1 MPYENQPFRYCRNK
15 NVNKFTSTY
24 CALSKC
30 IYLCPITSLLNI
42 FTMTTQTDK
51 TVATE
56 ILRQLGGNRFIAMTG
71 SKYFTCYNNSLSFK
85 VGARCLKGITHV
97 KITLNS
103 LDLYDVEFLR
113 AWSNNPVKTIA
124 THCDIYND
132 MLQSTFKAETGL
144 NTRLF

>member
-1 MPYENQPFRYCRNK
+1 MA
-15 NVNKFTSTY
+15 S
-24 CALSKC
+24 A
-30 IYLCPITSLLNI
+30 
-42 FTMTTQTDK
+42 QTDK

-56 ILRQLGGNRFIAMTG
+56 ILRQLGGGVFMAMTG
-71 SKYFTCYNNSLSFK
+71 TKNFICDNNSIAFK
-85 VGARCLKGITHV
+85 VGMRCAKGITHV

-113 AWSNNPVKTIA
+113 VWSTNPVKTIA
-124 THCDIYND
+124 THCGLYND